1 VSARIV
7 CTGDLKLQAERME
20 FTQEH
25 WNFFKELMNG
35 VPCWV
40 MKPGPP
46 SEDKP
51 CLDHVI
57 LNGRIVLNWSLESS
71 MLVLTDLGL
80 EPELH
85 FNMLLIYEKFTK
97 HQELWFE
104 ELDFVDQKVQD
115 VFAQKSK
122 AVLS

>member
-1 VSARIV
+1 
-7 CTGDLKLQAERME
+7 
-20 FTQEH
+20 
-25 WNFFKELMNG
+25 
-35 VPCWV
+35 
-40 MKPGPP
+40 
-46 SEDKP
+46 
-51 CLDHVI
+51 
-57 LNGRIVLNWSLESS
+57 